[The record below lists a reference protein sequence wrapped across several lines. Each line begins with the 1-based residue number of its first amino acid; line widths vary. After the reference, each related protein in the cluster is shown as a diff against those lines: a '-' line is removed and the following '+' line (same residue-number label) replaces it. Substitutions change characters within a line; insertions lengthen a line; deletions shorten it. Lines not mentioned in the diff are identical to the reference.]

1 MKMLQG
7 RKLSCASVLLFSV
20 AIAAPQS
27 IVAQNH
33 VVSPGEIQNDVSNAS
48 AARQH
53 NQKQVEDFL
62 ASQEA
67 QRAMKSAKI
76 DPQQVTNA
84 VSQLND
90 AELASLAAR
99 SAQAQREFAAGDI
112 DNHDLLVIAVG
123 ILVLILII
131 VAVR

>member
-1 MKMLQG
+1 MKMS
-7 RKLSCASVLLFSV
+7 RASKLSCTGLLLFSV
-20 AIAAPQS
+20 AVAAPQS
-27 IVAQNH
+27 MIAQSH
-33 VVSPGEIQNDVSNAS
+33 VVSPGDIQKDVSNAS
-48 AARQH
+48 AARRQ

-62 ASQEA
+62 SSREA

-99 SAQAQREFAAGDI
+99 SAKAQKDFAAGNI
-112 DNHDLLVIAVG
+112 DNHDLLLILVAIA
-123 ILVLILII
+123 VLILII
-131 VAVR
+131 VAVH

>member
-1 MKMLQG
+1 MKMLPS

-20 AIAAPQS
+20 AVAAPQS
-27 IVAQNH
+27 IIAQNH
-33 VVSPGEIQNDVSNAS
+33 VVSPGEIQNDVLNAS
-48 AARQH
+48 AARQQ

-62 ASQEA
+62 SSQEA

-76 DPQQVTNA
+76 DPQQVTSA

-90 AELASLAAR
+90 AELANLAAR
-99 SAQAQREFAAGDI
+99 SAQAQRDFAAGNI
-112 DNHDLLVIAVG
+112 DNHDLLLILVG
-123 ILVLILII
+123 IAVLILII

>member
-7 RKLSCASVLLFSV
+7 GKLSCTALLMLGV
-20 AIAAPQS
+20 VIAAPQS
-27 IVAQNH
+27 IVAQSH

-48 AARQH
+48 AARRQ
-53 NQKQVEDFL
+53 NQKQVQDFL
-62 ASQEA
+62 SSQEA

-84 VSQLND
+84 ISQLND

-99 SAQAQREFAAGDI
+99 SAKAERQFAAGDI
-112 DNHDLLVIAVG
+112 DNHDLLIILVG
-123 ILVLILII
+123 IAVLILII

>member
-7 RKLSCASVLLFSV
+7 KKLSCASVLLFSV
-20 AIAAPQS
+20 AVAAPQS
-27 IVAQNH
+27 IIAQNH
-33 VVSPGEIQNDVSNAS
+33 VVSPGDMQKDVSNAS
-48 AARQH
+48 AARRQ
-53 NQKQVEDFL
+53 NQKQVENFL
-62 ASQEA
+62 SSQEA

-99 SAQAQREFAAGDI
+99 SAKAQRDFAAGNI
-112 DNHDLLVIAVG
+112 DNHDLLL
-123 ILVLILII
+123 ILVAIAALILII
-131 VAVR
+131 VAVH

>member
-20 AIAAPQS
+20 AVAAPQS
-27 IVAQNH
+27 MVAQSH
-33 VVSPGEIQNDVSNAS
+33 VVSPGDIQNDVSNAS
-48 AARQH
+48 AARQQ
-53 NQKQVEDFL
+53 NQKRVENFL
-62 ASQEA
+62 SSQEA

-84 VSQLND
+84 VSQLNN

-99 SAQAQREFAAGDI
+99 SAQAQRDFAAGNI
-112 DNHDLLVIAVG
+112 DNHDLLLILVG
-123 ILVLILII
+123 IAILILII